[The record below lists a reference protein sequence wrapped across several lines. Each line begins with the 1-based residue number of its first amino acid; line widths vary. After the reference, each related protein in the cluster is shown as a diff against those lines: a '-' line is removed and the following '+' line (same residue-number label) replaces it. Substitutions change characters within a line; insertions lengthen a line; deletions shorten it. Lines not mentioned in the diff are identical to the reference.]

1 MSIAGGEHPVK
12 KFIPMKPEK
21 EVISLR
27 IDSSTLRELDRK
39 AALFDISRNELLVQM
54 IDYALTNMADPDP
67 TPPTD
72 AS

>member
-1 MSIAGGEHPVK
+1 MN

-67 TPPTD
+67 ASPTD